1 MRLINKGP
9 RTGALVFL
17 PFVLAFG
24 CARAPEPP
32 APTGTPVAGF
42 VPLKDEQ
49 LVFVTLPDIKPGT
62 KPLPSVD
69 PVQLYR
75 GKGHVAHW
83 IFCGEGD
90 LRITMKKEDPFAT
103 PLENGGKHVRS
114 GKVRG
119 DAEGKGKRYGYTI
132 TLTTKDGVFTND
144 PDIEIME

>member
-1 MRLINKGP
+1 MRLTTKSP
-9 RTGALVFL
+9 RIGALVFL
-17 PFVLAFG
+17 PIVLAFG

-32 APTGTPVAGF
+32 APTGMPTS
-42 VPLKDEQ
+42 LKDEQ
-49 LVFVTLPDIKPGT
+49 IVCVTLPDIMPGT
-62 KPLPSVD
+62 RPLPSVD
-69 PVQLYR
+69 PVPLYR

-90 LRITMKKEDPFAT
+90 LRITMKKDDPFAT

-144 PDIEIME
+144 PDIEIMD